1 MDEPRIAKAGDW
13 RTEPFQPL
21 TPIPYRADF
30 SKEEFTRI
38 KRGFIP
44 KEMENKWFIYYEDGV
59 LYIHRSWTGRGIF
72 KVRFD
77 VGEQGASVKEAST
90 IHDPNPSEYDMN
102 YSVRLLHCV
111 ISNILLGK
119 HEEFDL

>member
-13 RTEPFQPL
+13 RTEPFLPL

-30 SKEEFTRI
+30 SHEEFTKI

-59 LYIHRSWTGRGIF
+59 LYIHRSWTGRGIYQ
-72 KVRFD
+72 VRFD
-77 VGEQGASVKEAST
+77 STEQGARVVEAAAL
-90 IHDPNPSEYDMN
+90 HVPNPSDEDMDD
-102 YSVRLLHCV
+102 SVGLLDSLV
-111 ISNILLGK
+111 SNHLLGK
-119 HEEFDL
+119 NR